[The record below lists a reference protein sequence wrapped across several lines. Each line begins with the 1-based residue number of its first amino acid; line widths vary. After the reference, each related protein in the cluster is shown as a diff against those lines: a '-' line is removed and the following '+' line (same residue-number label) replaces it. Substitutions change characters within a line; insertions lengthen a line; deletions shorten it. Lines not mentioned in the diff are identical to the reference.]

1 MGQLQISVPSSP
13 LSMVSENESNRQ
25 NKAGFCRVP
34 QDLLQLLER
43 AGHTTSYPKG
53 ATLFLEGQAATGLFL
68 VCQGQVKLYVS
79 ENEGKTIT
87 LQVAGAGEALG
98 VSAAISGQPYAL
110 GAEALRPTE
119 AKYVRREDLLCMMRQ
134 HPEMALHIAQHL
146 SERYH
151 SACHEMRCVLMVP
164 SVHQKLAKL
173 LLQWLAGDVKV
184 RGLARF
190 SLTHE
195 EIAELIG
202 TSRESVTRSLS
213 HFRKHGIASL
223 CDGSL
228 RVLNHRALVRIAD
241 PTPRHSGQLQRAA

>member
-1 MGQLQISVPSSP
+1 MGQLQVNLPSSS
-13 LSMVSENESNRQ
+13 LGMVSGSELDRQ
-25 NKAGFCRVP
+25 DRAGLCRLP
-34 QDLLQLLER
+34 HRPLQLLER
-43 AGHTTSYPKG
+43 VGHTTSYPKG
-53 ATLFLEGQAATGLFL
+53 ATLFLEGQAGTGLFL

-87 LQVAGAGEALG
+87 LQVAGVGEVLG

-119 AKYVRREDLLCMMRQ
+119 ARFVRREDLLCLMRE
-134 HPEMALHIAQHL
+134 HPEVALHFAQHL

-173 LLQWLAGDVKV
+173 LLQWLDGDAKV

-195 EIAELIG
+195 EIASLIG

-213 HFRKHGIASL
+213 HFRKQGIASL
-223 CDGSL
+223 SSGTL
-228 RVLNHRALVRIAD
+228 HVLNHRALVHIAE
-241 PTPRHSGQLQRAA
+241 PGGRHSGQLKRAA